1 MARFSRSLKE
11 SVVERSAGQTAVLFE
26 LDNPSWETLKDRAEK
41 WFLNV
46 QMIQTGFRKLV
57 EDTLPK
63 INDSNVH
70 QYLKTLHGVAIR
82 HESRAADLLRMI
94 GREPSTAR
102 NVAGT
107 GLAKVRELWAGV
119 IGMSGGAVTGWTDLQ
134 QILHASLDGI
144 AAFGVANDIGL
155 ALGLS
160 DITELTLQVTN
171 EKFVQHYRLQELV
184 LELATISV
192 LYRSEI

>member
-1 MARFSRSLKE
+1 MVS
-11 SVVERSAGQTAVLFE
+11 ERS
-26 LDNPSWETLKDRAEK
+26 N
-41 WFLNV
+41 
-46 QMIQTGFRKLV
+46 IQTSFRKLV

-63 INDSNVH
+63 INDSNIH
-70 QYLKTLHGVAIR
+70 LYLKTLHGIAIR
-82 HESRAADLLRMI
+82 HESQAADLFRMI

-107 GLAKVRELWAGV
+107 GLAKFREIWADV
-119 IGMSGGAVTGWTDLQ
+119 IGFSGGAVAGWTDLQ

-160 DITELTLQVTN
+160 DITELTLQITN

-184 LELATISV
+184 LELATMSV

>member
-1 MARFSRSLKE
+1 ME
-11 SVVERSAGQTAVLFE
+11 QDAGPTAVLFE
-26 LDNPSWETLKDRAEK
+26 LDDASWQTLIARAEK

-46 QMIQTGFRKLV
+46 QTIQTSFRKLV

-70 QYLKTLHGVAIR
+70 LYLETLHATATR
-82 HESRAADLLRMI
+82 HEGQAADLLRMI
-94 GREPSTAR
+94 GREPSAAR
-102 NVAGT
+102 KMAGT
-107 GLAKVRELWAGV
+107 GLAKGRELWAGV
-119 IGMSGGAVTGWTDLQ
+119 IGLSGGAVSAWTDLQ

-160 DITELTLQVTN
+160 EITELTLHITN
-171 EKFVQHYRLQELV
+171 EKYVQHYRLQELV

-192 LYRSEI
+192 LYRLEI

>member
-1 MARFSRSLKE
+1 
-11 SVVERSAGQTAVLFE
+11 VEQHTRRTAILLE
-26 LDNPSWETLKDRAEK
+26 LDAANWETFIDRAEK

-46 QMIQTGFRKLV
+46 QTIQTSFRKLV

-63 INDSNVH
+63 VNDTSVH
-70 QYLKTLHGVAIR
+70 LYLKTLHESAMR
-82 HESRAADLLRMI
+82 HETQASDLFRMI
-94 GREPSTAR
+94 GRDPSSTR
-102 NVAGT
+102 NLAGI
-107 GLAKVRELWAGV
+107 GLAKLRELWAGV
-119 IGMSGGAVTGWTDLQ
+119 MGFSGGAIAAWTDLQ

-160 DITELTLQVTN
+160 NLTELTLQISN

>member
-1 MARFSRSLKE
+1 MAQD
-11 SVVERSAGQTAVLFE
+11 AGRTAVLFE
-26 LDNPSWETLKDRAEK
+26 LDKTSWDTLIDRAEK

-70 QYLKTLHGVAIR
+70 QYLETLHDIAKR
-82 HESRAADLLRMI
+82 HESHVPDLLRMI
-94 GREPSTAR
+94 GREPSTVR
-102 NVAGT
+102 KVAGT
-107 GLAKVRELWAGV
+107 ALAKTRELWAGV
-119 IGMSGGAVTGWTDLQ
+119 IGFSGGAVSGWTDLQ

-160 DITELTLQVTN
+160 DVTELTLHIMN

>member
-1 MARFSRSLKE
+1 
-11 SVVERSAGQTAVLFE
+11 VEQDGGRTAVLFE
-26 LDNPSWETLKDRAEK
+26 LDNGSWETLIDRAGK

-46 QMIQTGFRKLV
+46 QMIQTGLRKLV

-63 INDSNVH
+63 VNDSNVRV
-70 QYLKTLHGVAIR
+70 YLQTLLEIARR
-82 HESRAADLLRMI
+82 HESQAADLLRMI
-94 GREPSTAR
+94 GREPSTTR
-102 NVAGT
+102 TVAGT
-107 GLAKVRELWAGV
+107 GLAKTRELWAGV
-119 IGMSGGAVTGWTDLQ
+119 IGLSGGAVAAWTDLQ
-134 QILHASLDGI
+134 KILHASLDGI

-160 DITELTLQVTN
+160 DITELTLQITN

>member
-1 MARFSRSLKE
+1 
-11 SVVERSAGQTAVLFE
+11 VEQNGERTAVLFE
-26 LDNPSWETLKDRAEK
+26 VDNASWETLIGRAEK

-46 QMIQTGFRKLV
+46 QMIQTSFRKLV

-63 INDSNVH
+63 IHDSNVRL
-70 QYLKTLHGVAIR
+70 YVETLLKIATR
-82 HESRAADLLRMI
+82 HESQAADLLRMI
-94 GREPSTAR
+94 GREPSTTR
-102 NVAGT
+102 KIAGT
-107 GLAKVRELWAGV
+107 GLAKTRELWAAV
-119 IGMSGGAVTGWTDLQ
+119 IGLSGGAVAGWTDLQ

-160 DITELTLQVTN
+160 DVTELTLEITN
-171 EKFVQHYRLQELV
+171 EKFVQHYRLQEVV
-184 LELATISV
+184 LELATVSV

>member
-1 MARFSRSLKE
+1 ME
-11 SVVERSAGQTAVLFE
+11 QNAGRTAVLFE
-26 LDNPSWETLKDRAEK
+26 LDNASWETLINRAEK

-46 QMIQTGFRKLV
+46 QMIQTSFRKLV

-63 INDSNVH
+63 INDSNVRV
-70 QYLKTLHGVAIR
+70 YLETLLKIATR
-82 HESRAADLLRMI
+82 HEGQAGDLLRMI
-94 GREPSTAR
+94 GGKPSTR
-102 NVAGT
+102 RKVAGT
-107 GLAKVRELWAGV
+107 GLAKTRELWAGV
-119 IGMSGGAVTGWTDLQ
+119 IGFSGGAVSAWTDLQ
-134 QILHASLDGI
+134 QIFHASLDGI

-160 DITELTLQVTN
+160 DITELTLHITN
-171 EKFVQHYRLQELV
+171 EKLVQHYRLQELV

>member
-1 MARFSRSLKE
+1 VKQNE
-11 SVVERSAGQTAVLFE
+11 GQTAVLFE
-26 LDNPSWETLKDRAEK
+26 LDNASWETLIARAEK

-46 QMIQTGFRKLV
+46 QMIQTSFRKLV

-63 INDSNVH
+63 INDSNVRL
-70 QYLKTLHGVAIR
+70 YLETLLEIATR
-82 HESRAADLLRMI
+82 HETQAADLLRMI
-94 GREPSTAR
+94 GREPSTTR
-102 NVAGT
+102 KVADT
-107 GLAKVRELWAGV
+107 GLAKTRELWAGV
-119 IGMSGGAVTGWTDLQ
+119 IGLAGGAVAAWMDLQ

-144 AAFGVANDIGL
+144 AAFGVANHIGL
-155 ALGLS
+155 TLGLS
-160 DITELTLQVTN
+160 DVTELTLHITN

>member
-1 MARFSRSLKE
+1 
-11 SVVERSAGQTAVLFE
+11 VEQNAGQTAVLFE
-26 LDNPSWETLKDRAEK
+26 LDNASWGTLIPRAEK

-46 QMIQTGFRKLV
+46 QVIQTSFRKLV

-63 INDSNVH
+63 INDSSVH
-70 QYLKTLHGVAIR
+70 LYLETLHAVATR
-82 HESRAADLLRMI
+82 HEGQVADLLRMI
-94 GREPSTAR
+94 GREPSPAR
-102 NVAGT
+102 NLAGT
-107 GLAKVRELWAGV
+107 GLAKARELWAGV
-119 IGMSGGAVTGWTDLQ
+119 IGFSGGAVSGWTDLQ

-160 DITELTLQVTN
+160 DITELTLHLTN
-171 EKFVQHYRLQELV
+171 EKFVHHYRLQELV